1 MDANLSRLKKDYQ
14 EGKIVPFV
22 GAGLSVPFKVPTW
35 KMLIEN
41 ITEKYAVGKRAFVKD
56 AVEMDLRSNNYWGAI
71 EALKLYA
78 SVTEKDIQT
87 EIVTLIKENQIS
99 LENNNL
105 HNYLDIANMD
115 FKLYLTTN
123 YENLLHEYVKC
134 DTLPILLKDIDFSTQ
149 GIFDDKR
156 IFHLHGYTSNP
167 GSIVISKESYLHL
180 YNNKKYDRLL
190 SVITGTK
197 KLLFMG
203 FSFDD
208 QFVSALIKDH
218 KEHFKGDHYIVLNNP
233 TEEKIREL
241 REEYGLITIDYQAEG
256 SSHTEEIRKI
266 LNQIAD
272 NKGHDNL
279 RSPDTIIKTG
289 APIILE
295 KEVVEQNISYER
307 ISLDGFETM
316 LNNEAPNGY
325 TFKEYKA
332 VHLTGLPH
340 PEVYA
345 LYRPETVRGFE
356 LGINIIMVYK
366 YNIAECQWK
375 VIFKQS
381 INDVQMYAD
390 NPINLTQDK
399 REQLIIKTQQGSGAY
414 LSVMILGSKD
424 NKGVS
429 VLLGS
434 DEGTCFSLFQ
444 GSYKIINEKYLAF
457 YESDRIIVAYKW
469 SDLGL
474 EKVSKLITR
483 QLAAIPVL
491 LGLENSDSIT
501 INYHVNEKRHI
512 EANVQNHETITG
524 KVGKKISLIREDATT
539 SNVNNRILYSTK
551 EENSYN
557 IETGE
562 ILAPDIITITII
574 PDGYNWDDAFVV
586 YINAIDN
593 QAVNSGD
600 NEGGLILH

>member
-1 MDANLSRLKKDYQ
+1 
-14 EGKIVPFV
+14 
-22 GAGLSVPFKVPTW
+22 
-35 KMLIEN
+35 MLIEN
-41 ITEKYAVGKRAFVKD
+41 ITAKYAVGKRAFAKD
-56 AVEMDLRSNNYWGAI
+56 AVEMHLRSNDYWGAI
-71 EALKLYA
+71 EALKKYA
-78 SVTEKDIQT
+78 LVTDQDIQT
-87 EIVTLIKENQIS
+87 EIVTLIKEKQII

-105 HNYLDIANMD
+105 HNYLDISNMD

-149 GIFDDKR
+149 GIFDEKR

-190 SVITGTK
+190 SVITSNK
-197 KLLFMG
+197 KLLFIG

-208 QFVSALIKDH
+208 QFVSALLKDH
-218 KEHFKGDHYIVLNNP
+218 KEYFNGGHYIILNNP
-233 TEEKIREL
+233 TDEKIREL
-241 REEYGLITIDYQAEG
+241 RKEYGLITIDYQAEN

-266 LNQIAD
+266 LNQIGDIKGPD
-272 NKGHDNL
+272 NP
-279 RSPDTIIKTG
+279 SIPDTIIETVN
-289 APIILE
+289 PTVLE
-295 KEVVEQNISYER
+295 KEALEQNFSYE
-307 ISLDGFETM
+307 IDSLDGLETM
-316 LNNEAPNGY
+316 LSNEAPNGY
-325 TFKEYKA
+325 TLKEYKA
-332 VHLTGLPH
+332 AHLTGRSH

-345 LYRPETVRGFE
+345 LYRPEAVRGFE
-356 LGINIIMVYK
+356 LGVNIIMIYK
-366 YNIAECQWK
+366 HNKSEGEWK

-414 LSVMILGSKD
+414 LSVMVLGSKD
-424 NKGVS
+424 NKNVS

-444 GSYKIINEKYLAF
+444 GTYKIVKEKYLTF
-457 YESDRIIVAYKW
+457 YESDRIIAAYKW
-469 SDLGL
+469 SNLGL
-474 EKVSKLITR
+474 EKVSTFITQ

-491 LGLENSDSIT
+491 LGLENSDSII
-501 INYHVNEKRHI
+501 INYRVNEKRHI
-512 EANVQNHETITG
+512 EANVRNHQTIIG

-539 SNVNNRILYSTK
+539 SNLNNRIFYSTREK
-551 EENSYN
+551 NSYN

-562 ILAPDIITITII
+562 ILTPDIITIKII
-574 PDGYNWDDAFVV
+574 PGGYNWDDVFVI

-593 QAVNSGD
+593 TAVNSVD
-600 NEGGLILH
+600 SEVELVLH